1 LILVKAGTKYE
12 KKEENG
18 ISHFLEHMCFKGTK
32 KRPRSLDIAQE
43 IDGVGGLFNAFTS
56 KDLTGYFVNVDFS
69 HLKLALD
76 VVSDIFLHSIFKK
89 EEIEKEKGVI
99 IEEIKMTEDNPV
111 SYILNLWDKLLY
123 KEQPAGWD
131 IAGTRETVLKIER
144 ENLINYVRKFYKA
157 KNTVIGIAG
166 RIHPSNVSPLV
177 KHFFSD
183 IKRGRGRRKKKVEER
198 QKRPEKLFFKK
209 ETHQT
214 HLAFGVRAFNIF
226 DKRKYALSLLAAILG
241 GGMASRLFQE
251 LREERGLAYYI
262 STNFDCNPDT
272 GQVVT
277 YTGIDHKKINEVTG
291 LIIDGYRRIKEKA
304 PTLKEVN
311 QAKESLKGNLRL
323 SLEIPHSIAA
333 FYARQEL
340 LEDRILTPEE
350 KIKAV
355 EKVRPFEIKEVAQEI
370 FKRNKLNLVVISPKK
385 KEVKNFKI

>member
-1 LILVKAGTKYE
+1 
-12 KKEENG
+12 
-18 ISHFLEHMCFKGTK
+18 
-32 KRPRSLDIAQE
+32 
-43 IDGVGGLFNAFTS
+43 
-56 KDLTGYFVNVDFS
+56 
-69 HLKLALD
+69 
-76 VVSDIFLHSIFKK
+76 
-89 EEIEKEKGVI
+89 
-99 IEEIKMTEDNPV
+99 
-111 SYILNLWDKLLY
+111 
-123 KEQPAGWD
+123 
-131 IAGTRETVLKIER
+131 
-144 ENLINYVRKFYKA
+144 
-157 KNTVIGIAG
+157 
-166 RIHPSNVSPLV
+166 
-177 KHFFSD
+177 
-183 IKRGRGRRKKKVEER
+183 
-198 QKRPEKLFFKK
+198 
-209 ETHQT
+209 
-214 HLAFGVRAFNIF
+214 
-226 DKRKYALSLLAAILG
+226 
-241 GGMASRLFQE
+241 MASRLFQE

-291 LIIDGYRRIKEKA
+291 LIIDEHRRIKEKA